1 MNDYLNH
8 QTLKP
13 LLSLALVALL
23 LLNVLGYYALF
34 VGLQYRNDRAM
45 TRMFDAGTYEESQ
58 LITIK
63 LPLTVPYLSDYKGFE
78 RVDGKFWHDGQVYRL
93 VKQKYAQDTLTVV
106 CTKDRESVRIQD
118 ALSDFVKTFTD
129 TPIQNQANAKLVFS
143 ISKDYMQETFSLETL
158 ASGWQTEITPGGTCL
173 QLIPSFVATIIHPPD
188 RG

>member
-1 MNDYLNH
+1 M
-8 QTLKP
+8 KP
-13 LLSLALVALL
+13 LVSAALVGLL
-23 LLNVLGYYALF
+23 ILNVSGYYALF
-34 VGLQYRNDRAM
+34 LGLQYRNDRAM
-45 TRMFDAGTYEESQ
+45 TRKFDAGTYEQSQ

-63 LPLTVPYLSDYKGFE
+63 LPLTVPYLGDSKGFE
-78 RVDGKFWHDGQVYRL
+78 RVDGKFWHDGQFYRL

-143 ISKDYMQETFSLETL
+143 ISQDYMQEAFSLKTL
-158 ASGWQTEITPGGTCL
+158 ASGWQTEIIPGGACL
-173 QLIPSFVATIIHPPD
+173 QLIPAFVFSITHPPE